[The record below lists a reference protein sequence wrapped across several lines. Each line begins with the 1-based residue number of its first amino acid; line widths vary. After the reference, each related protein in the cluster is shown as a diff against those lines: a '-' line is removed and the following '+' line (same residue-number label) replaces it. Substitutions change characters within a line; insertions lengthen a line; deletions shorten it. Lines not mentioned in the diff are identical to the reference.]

1 MPDDTTSAG
10 EMRPAAA
17 TMRDEGSETHDD
29 REALRVLFE
38 TYKDRVFS
46 VALHFFAGDEAM
58 AKDITQQVFVKL
70 IDRLGQFRH
79 EADAATWLYRITAN
93 ACLDEMRKRK
103 RLVFFGTQ
111 SELGPSV
118 AEPATTGEHP
128 VDRRLERE
136 ELADEVKSAVASLS
150 PKLRIV
156 VLLRYFDE
164 LPYERLAEALGCSPG
179 TVASRLNR
187 AHKALAQKLA
197 HLRGALPR

>member
-1 MPDDTTSAG
+1 
-10 EMRPAAA
+10 
-17 TMRDEGSETHDD
+17 MRDDGPEAHGEH
-29 REALRVLFE
+29 EALRVLFE
-38 TYKDRVFS
+38 TYKDRVYS
-46 VALHFFAGDEAM
+46 VALHFFAGDDAL
-58 AKDITQQVFVKL
+58 AQDVTQQVFVKL

-103 RLVFFGTQ
+103 RLVFFG
-111 SELGPSV
+111 SSAEMGGAV
-118 AEPATTGEHP
+118 AEPATTGEHR

-150 PKLRIV
+150 PKLRLV

-197 HLRGALPR
+197 HLRDALPR

>member
-1 MPDDTTSAG
+1 MADDKPTSAG
-10 EMRPAAA
+10 FMTPAAA
-17 TMRDEGSETHDD
+17 MTRTEGMEPH
-29 REALRVLFE
+29 EALRVLFE

-70 IDRLGQFRH
+70 IDRIGQFRH

-103 RLVFFGTQ
+103 RLVFFGSPT
-111 SELGPSV
+111 ELGS
-118 AEPATTGEHP
+118 AMTEPATTGEHR
-128 VDRRLERE
+128 VENRLERE
-136 ELADEVKSAVASLS
+136 ELSAEVKAAVATLS

-197 HLRGALPR
+197 HLRDALPG

>member
-1 MPDDTTSAG
+1 MPDDTTGAG
-10 EMRPAAA
+10 FMQPAAA
-17 TMRDEGSETHDD
+17 TMRNEGMESH
-29 REALRVLFE
+29 EALRVLFE

-46 VALHFFAGDEAM
+46 VALHFFGGDEAM

-70 IDRLGQFRH
+70 IDKMGQFRH

-93 ACLDEMRKRK
+93 ACLDEIRKRK
-103 RLVFFGTQ
+103 RLVFFGSP
-111 SELGPSV
+111 SELGPSL
-118 AEPATTGEHP
+118 AEPATTGEHR
-128 VDRRLERE
+128 VEYQMERE
-136 ELADEVKSAVASLS
+136 ELAAEVKSAVASLS
-150 PKLRIV
+150 PKLRLV

-197 HLRGALPR
+197 HLREALPR